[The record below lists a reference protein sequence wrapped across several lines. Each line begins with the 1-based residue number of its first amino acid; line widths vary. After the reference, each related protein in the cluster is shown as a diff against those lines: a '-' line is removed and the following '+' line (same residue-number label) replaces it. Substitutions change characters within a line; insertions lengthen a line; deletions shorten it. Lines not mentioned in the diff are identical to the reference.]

1 MPLHNAIKQLY
12 MDENYTLYFNRF
24 LEYILTK
31 RYKKI
36 FLYAFDRSISFLVT
50 GELVENNT
58 GNIYTSLTE
67 LYETVSGT
75 VDKYDKI
82 EILKRLYIFKNCSVW
97 RILCSLSESD
107 IIEFFD
113 IKYRSYLMYHDLVRR
128 TNSSESSHIHLFFYN
143 TRCDLTIDGLTSS
156 ELNIYKLWHLLYAYE
171 TGKGPVIQYSINGGA
186 YVAV

>member
-1 MPLHNAIKQLY
+1 MPLHKAIKQLY
-12 MDENYTLYFNRF
+12 MDENNTLYFNRF

-31 RYKKI
+31 RYKKM
-36 FLYAFDRSISFLVT
+36 FLNVFDRSISFLVT

-58 GNIYTSLTE
+58 GKTYNSLNE
-67 LYETVSGT
+67 LYESVSGT
-75 VDKYDKI
+75 VDKYNKI
-82 EILKRLYIFKNCSVW
+82 EILKRLYIFKNYSIW
-97 RILCSLSESD
+97 RILCGVGESD

-128 TNSSESSHIHLFFYN
+128 TNSSESTHIHLFFYN
-143 TRCDLTIDGLTSS
+143 ARCDLTIDGLTSS
-156 ELNIYKLWHLLYAYE
+156 KLNTYKLWHLLYAYE